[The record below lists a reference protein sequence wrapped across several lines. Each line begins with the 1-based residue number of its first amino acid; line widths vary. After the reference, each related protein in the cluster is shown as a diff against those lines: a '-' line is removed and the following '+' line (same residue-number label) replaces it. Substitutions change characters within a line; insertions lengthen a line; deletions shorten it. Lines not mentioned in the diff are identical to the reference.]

1 MLTPLWRTSGPQE
14 TEEAKADEEKSEV
27 IALSGGAQG
36 ARRSLWPAQPENT
49 VRAIETQKTVISF
62 NIFMPHFMNSASAA
76 SAASWRICSVFI
88 AALPAFTA
96 PTSSFTVWAVCV
108 WTCEF

>member
-14 TEEAKADEEKSEV
+14 TSDAKADEEKSEV
-27 IALSGGAQG
+27 IPLSGAAHG

-49 VRAIETQKTVISF
+49 ASASETQKTVNSF
-62 NIFMPHFMNSASAA
+62 NIRMPHFMNSASAA

-96 PTSSFTVWAVCV
+96 PTSSFTVCAVCV